1 MTDVTNSPDLDVSRS
16 AEAGDMLLHVDK
28 ECYAQICTC
37 EEKQISM
44 FPIIM
49 NGDRIRIW
57 KKDYVLGDK

>member
-37 EEKQISM
+37 EEKQNINVSYHYEWRS
-44 FPIIM
+44 
-49 NGDRIRIW
+49 N
-57 KKDYVLGDK
+57 KDLEERLCFR